1 MSQIGHFK
9 VGGGGGRC
17 PLGYMSSGIYVLWGK
32 FQGVNVQG
40 GGGRGEVSGCTCLGG
55 SVLSPLV

>member
-1 MSQIGHFK
+1 M
-9 VGGGGGRC
+9 RC
-17 PLGYMSSGIYVLWGK
+17 PLGYMSSGVYVLWGK
-32 FQGVNVQG
+32 FQGVNVQGVYVQG